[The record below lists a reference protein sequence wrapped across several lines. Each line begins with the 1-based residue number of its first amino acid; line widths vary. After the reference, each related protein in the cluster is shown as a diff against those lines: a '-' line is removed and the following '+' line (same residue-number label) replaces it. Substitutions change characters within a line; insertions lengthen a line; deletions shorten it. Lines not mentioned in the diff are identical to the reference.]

1 MGTDQDSIGA
11 RRRSASR
18 DGQLRTCLPARVT
31 TRERERERQRE
42 REARDGGAERQETV
56 DQDWNVVRGED

>member
-1 MGTDQDSIGA
+1 MESDRGPTGA
-11 RRRSASR
+11 RNRSAER
-18 DGQLRTCLPARVT
+18 EGQLRTCLPARVT
-31 TRERERERQRE
+31 TRERE

>member
-1 MGTDQDSIGA
+1 MGTDRDSIGG

-31 TRERERERQRE
+31 TRERERQRE

>member
-11 RRRSASR
+11 HRRSASR

-31 TRERERERQRE
+31 TRERERQRE
-42 REARDGGAERQETV
+42 REARDDGAERQETV

>member
-1 MGTDQDSIGA
+1 MGSDRGPIGA
-11 RRRSASR
+11 RSRSAAR

-31 TRERERERQRE
+31 TRERERERE

>member
-1 MGTDQDSIGA
+1 MESDRGG
-11 RRRSASR
+11 R
-18 DGQLRTCLPARVT
+18 LRTCLPARVT
-31 TRERERERQRE
+31 TREREREREHE

>member
-1 MGTDQDSIGA
+1 MESDRGPIGA
-11 RRRSASR
+11 RSRSVAR
-18 DGQLRTCLPARVT
+18 EGQLRTCQPARVT
-31 TRERERERQRE
+31 TRERERE